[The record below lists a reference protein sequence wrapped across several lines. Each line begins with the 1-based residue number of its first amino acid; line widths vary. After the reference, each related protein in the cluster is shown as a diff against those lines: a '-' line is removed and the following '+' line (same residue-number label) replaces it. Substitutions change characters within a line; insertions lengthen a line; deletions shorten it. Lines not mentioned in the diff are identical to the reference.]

1 MQQIL
6 SNVLNE
12 LSCSPDAGDFA
23 IHCKVTHNQ
32 TVELLK
38 LMRTIVLPGAFESEP
53 LAKSELDS
61 LTETRLYLT
70 QSKLERAIMGAL
82 QCDREKARSLSLEAL
97 SRLPRVRELVYSDIR
112 AAYDGDPAA
121 ASYEEIVLSYPSLA
135 AVCVYRL
142 AHILYTLKIPLLPRI
157 MTEHAHRRTGIDI
170 HPGAKIGER
179 FFIDHGTG
187 VVIGETCVIGN
198 NVKLYQGVTLGAK
211 SFPLDEHGNP
221 IKGIKRHPN
230 IEDDVIIYANA
241 TILGDVTIGHGSVI
255 GGNVWLT
262 KSVPSYTVYANE
274 K

>member
-1 MQQIL
+1 ML
-6 SNVLNE
+6 DRLYASPEFAV
-12 LSCSPDAGDFA
+12 SCN
-23 IHCKVTHNQ
+23 VTHGQ

-38 LMRTIVLPGAFESEP
+38 LMRSLVLPGVFENEP
-53 LAKSELDS
+53 LTKSELDS
-61 LTETRLYLT
+61 LTQTRLYLT
-70 QSKLERAIMGAL
+70 QAKLEQAMLASL
-82 QCDREKARSLSLEAL
+82 QCDREKAKALSLEAL
-97 SRLPRVRELVYSDIR
+97 SELPRVRELVYSDIH

-135 AVCVYRL
+135 AVCGYRL
-142 AHILYTLKIPLLPRI
+142 AHILYALEIPLLPRI

-230 IEDDVIIYANA
+230 IEDNVIIYANA
-241 TILGDVTIGHGSVI
+241 TILGNVTIGHDSVI

-262 KSVPSYTVYANE
+262 KSVPSYTVYTNE

>member
-1 MQQIL
+1 MQQTL
-6 SNVLNE
+6 SNVLAK
-12 LSCSPDAGDFA
+12 LSASTNAEDFA
-23 IHCKVTHNQ
+23 IRCNVTHSQ

-38 LMRTIVLPGAFESEP
+38 LMRSLVLPGIFESEP
-53 LAKSELDS
+53 LSKSELDS

-70 QSKLERAIMGAL
+70 QSKLERAILGSL
-82 QCDREKARSLSLEAL
+82 ECDRAKARALEAL
-97 SRLPRVRELVYSDIR
+97 NELPHVRELVYSDIR

-142 AHILYTLKIPLLPRI
+142 AHILYALGIPLLPRI

-170 HPGAKIGER
+170 HPGARIGER

-230 IEDDVIIYANA
+230 IENNVIIYANA
-241 TILGDVTIGHGSVI
+241 TILGDITIGHDSII